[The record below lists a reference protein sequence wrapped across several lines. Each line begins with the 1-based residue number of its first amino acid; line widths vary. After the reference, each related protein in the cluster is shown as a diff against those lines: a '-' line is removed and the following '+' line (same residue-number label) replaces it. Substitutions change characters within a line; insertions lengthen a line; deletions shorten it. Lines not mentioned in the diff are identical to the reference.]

1 MSSRPLVRVVA
12 ALVASVLAIY
22 LLSIIKSGPSAAA
35 DFDCSSDPGETTASI
50 DVAAG
55 ETGLE
60 IAREL
65 FEKDVVASSEIFFR
79 LAVADPKA
87 SLIAPGVHVI
97 DTQICAQTA
106 LDQLLDS
113 KRIAGLIA
121 VSEGAWISEIKRLF
135 SKAGYRQEEIKDAF
149 ASVEVPKPFVQ
160 LEGLLFPAQYSFAQG
175 TQADVALNQMIER
188 GLAEVVKAGFLSG
201 DSTYS
206 PQQLLTIAS
215 IIQAEGVDGDFAKVS
230 RVIYNRLKIGMPLQM
245 DSTVHFVMESRGNI
259 FLSTKSTLINSPY
272 NTYKKY
278 GLPPGPIGNPGLNA
292 MKAAM
297 APAAGD
303 WLYFITVA
311 PQDTRFTSSLEEF
324 NTWKALYK
332 KNLRAGKFEKN

>member
-1 MSSRPLVRVVA
+1 MA
-12 ALVASVLAIY
+12 ALIASVLSIY
-22 LLSIIKSGPSAAA
+22 LLSIIKSGPGSAA
-35 DFDCSSDPGETTASI
+35 DFDCSSDPGQGTASI
-50 DVAAG
+50 DVASG

-65 FEKDVVASSEIFFR
+65 FEKDVIASSEVFFR

-87 SLIAPGVHVI
+87 SLIAPGIHMI
-97 DTQICAQTA
+97 DTQICAQNA

-121 VSEGAWISEIKRLF
+121 VFEGAWISEIKKLF
-135 SKAGYRQEEIKDAF
+135 SKAGYPPAEVKAAF
-149 ASVEVPKPFVQ
+149 ATAVIPKPFTE

-175 TQADVALNQMIER
+175 TKADVALKEMIAR
-188 GLAEVVKAGFLSG
+188 GLTEVTKVGFLSKE
-201 DSTYS
+201 SKYS
-206 PQQLLTIAS
+206 PQQLLIIAS
-215 IIQAEGVDGDFAKVS
+215 IIQAEGGDGDFTKIS
-230 RVIYNRLKIGMPLQM
+230 RVIYNRMKIGMPLQM

-272 NTYKKY
+272 NTYRKY
-278 GLPPGPIGNPGLNA
+278 GLPPGPIGNPGRDA
-292 MKAAM
+292 MKAAV
-297 APAAGD
+297 APPAGD

-324 NTWKALYK
+324 NTWKVLYK
-332 KNLRAGKFEKN
+332 KNLRAGKFEDD